1 MARTYK
7 VEPMT
12 RFVNRIMQ
20 ALLRLSIAPA
30 NTYLLTVKGRKRQA
44 ALDARHVGRRRQ
56 RPLARCSLW
65 PGRLGAQCAGG
76 GAGHADARIKIGDSV
91 YHQVGSSGKRAGA
104 QVVHHACAHH
114 PALL

>member
-20 ALLRLSIAPA
+20 SLPRLNIGPA
-30 NTYLLTVKGRKRQA
+30 NTYLLTVKGRKSGNPHLTPVTLVEEGSDRW
-44 ALDARHVGRRRQ
+44 LV
-56 RPLARCSLW
+56 
-65 PGRLGAQCAGG
+65 AQCAGG
-76 GAGHADARIKIGDSV
+76 GAGHADARLKIGDSV
-91 YHQVGSSGKRAGA
+91 YHRVGSSGKRAGA
-104 QVVHHACAHH
+104 QVVHHARADH